1 MFLDSPWSRWR
12 RRHSLCRVAGGSK
25 QSCHGVLDLPL
36 GLQHKHPNELS
47 CAAMWS
53 FAHTFPSSLLL
64 FVSLQ
69 CALPSNVTGLSYNGF
84 VVSHHRVCHAP
95 GLLCYITGSVMPWVC
110 CVTSQGLS
118 CHRFVM
124 SYHRVCHKVCHAPG
138 LLCHITGCVTP
149 QVCCVT
155 SQGLSQS
162 LSCHSFF
169 VSHHRVCHRVCHATG
184 LLCYLTGSVTPQ
196 VCCVTSQG
204 LSCHRFVVLHHRVC
218 WKARWEY
225 AVEVT
230 ICKSCH
236 LPFTAEGQYITFMLL
251 CWTKLQGNEKWMHV
265 WLHQALKWGH
275 MSGLTVYQT
284 LKCEHAPCL
293 TVCQALK

>member
-1 MFLDSPWSRWR
+1 MNCHVQLCGPLPT
-12 RRHSLCRVAGGSK
+12 HSLHRYSCLLVCNALCHQMSQGFHIMGLLCHITGSATL
-25 QSCHGVLDLPL
+25 QVCCVTSQGLSCHG
-36 GLQHKHPNELS
+36 
-47 CAAMWS
+47 
-53 FAHTFPSSLLL
+53 
-64 FVSLQ
+64 FV
-69 CALPSNVTGLSYNGF
+69 A
-84 VVSHHRVCHAP
+84 SHHRVCHAP
-95 GLLCYITGSVMPWVC
+95 GLLHHITGSVMLHVC

-155 SQGLSQS
+155 SQGLSESVMPQ
-162 LSCHSFF
+162 FF
-169 VSHHRVCHRVCHATG
+169 
-184 LLCYLTGSVTPQ
+184 
-196 VCCVTSQG
+196 CVTSQG
-204 LSCHRFVVLHHRVC
+204 LSQGLSRHRFVVLHHRVC

-236 LPFTAEGQYITFMLL
+236 LPFTAEGQCITFMLL